1 MMKSKMRK
9 LMIAMVA
16 ILPLALA
23 SCHDEFMFGIS
34 GQGEIVQQ
42 TISTDNF
49 DGFVSA
55 IAADIYVAQGETLKV
70 EIEAQQNIIDNIDF
84 DQVVD
89 GIWTI
94 HYHEMVRYS
103 KPVKIYITMPTLTM
117 AGISGSGKIEGIT
130 AFKGLEKLHLV
141 ISGSGN
147 IDLETESKL
156 LDVIISGSGEMLLSG
171 NTEKLNL
178 LISGSGGFHGTALST
193 TKAETTISGSGSARI
208 TVEEQLNALISGSGS
223 IFYAGNPDLDVHV
236 SGSGRVVRQ

>member
-1 MMKSKMRK
+1 
-9 LMIAMVA
+9 MIAMAA

-55 IAADIYVAQGETLKV
+55 IAADIYLAQGETLKV
-70 EIEAQQNIIDNIDF
+70 EIEAQQNIIDNIDL
-84 DQVVD
+84 DQMSD

-94 HYHEMVRYS
+94 HFHEMVRYS
-103 KPVKIYITMPTLTM
+103 KPVKIYITMPTLKL

-130 AFKGLEKLHLV
+130 PFINLDKLNLV

-147 IDLETESKL
+147 IDLETESKH
-156 LDVIISGSGEMLLSG
+156 LDALISGSGEMLLSG
-171 NTEKLNL
+171 NTDKLSL
-178 LISGSGGFHGTALST
+178 LISGSGGFHGTGLAT
-193 TKAETTISGSGSARI
+193 PKAETTISGSGSARF
-208 TVEEQLNALISGSGS
+208 TVEEQLKALISGSGS
-223 IFYAGNPDLDVHV
+223 IYYAGNPELDVHV